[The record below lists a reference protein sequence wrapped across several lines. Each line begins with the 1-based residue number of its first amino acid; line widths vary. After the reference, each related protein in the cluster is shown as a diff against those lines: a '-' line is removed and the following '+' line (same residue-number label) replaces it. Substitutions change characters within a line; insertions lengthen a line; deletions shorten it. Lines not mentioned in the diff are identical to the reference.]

1 MKNFFKN
8 KHIYLLLIFSLISVF
23 SYSQDQLIRILEDSL
38 TVLGKKYA
46 SVGYVKIKKIT
57 SNDLENLKS
66 YRFEQDDD
74 GNDTRHNIVIDSSE
88 IYKFVEFI
96 NSGENEL
103 VVLFIIFEIVNTI
116 SSILSN
122 NKFGV

>member
-57 SNDLENLKS
+57 S
-66 YRFEQDDD
+66 
-74 GNDTRHNIVIDSSE
+74 
-88 IYKFVEFI
+88 KFPTSFPFPI
-96 NSGENEL
+96 PQL
-103 VVLFIIFEIVNTI
+103 RCLQ
-116 SSILSN
+116 
-122 NKFGV
+122 